1 MTRERTASPSPAGT
15 LARRLLGFSTLPFLA
30 SVLPL
35 IALPFMSRASTTDDW
50 TALNIGLGVG
60 TFAGAIGLVGWNI
73 LGTPLVAMA
82 ESDDERREL
91 YGRSFYIRAAVVVV
105 ASLLSA
111 VIASL
116 ISPSSS
122 WAVAAAF
129 AVAGALNG
137 IGLSWYAV
145 GVSSPS
151 IALWYEVV
159 PRGIATAVAIAVV
172 LITQDVLWYGI
183 LLSLSIVLGTLA
195 FHRRVLR
202 RLWPPWPGLARL
214 GSDVG
219 DMKAAWG
226 VESIGSL
233 YQNAPVPVAGL
244 IASPVD
250 VAAYASSDRIYRYG
264 TLGVSAAGNALQ
276 GWVLETTDAGSRRAR
291 NLASFAVMGVIAA
304 IGWVVLAV
312 FGPLLSGV
320 LFGADKQGDP
330 TAFQFLGIAFI
341 SVTMSTPLIRNILIP
356 ARRDGFVLAVSM
368 VAAVVGV
375 AMMVVLGSTLGTT
388 GVAIG
393 FAVSETATLLGC
405 IALASRVGL
414 SPPRASTAPT
424 GTPSDPEG
432 DIRS

>member
-1 MTRERTASPSPAGT
+1 MSGARPTPSPASA
-15 LARRLLGFSTLPFLA
+15 LARRLIGFSTLPFLA

-35 IALPFMSRASTTDDW
+35 IALPFMSRASSTDDW

-82 ESDDERREL
+82 SSDDDRRAL
-91 YGRSFYIRAAVVVV
+91 YGRSFYIRAAVVIV

-111 VIASL
+111 VVASL
-116 ISPSSS
+116 ISPTSS

-145 GVSSPS
+145 GVSSPR

-159 PRGIATAVAIAVV
+159 PRGIATAAAIVVV
-172 LITQDVLWYGI
+172 LVTQNVLWYGV

-195 FHRRVLR
+195 FHRRVLH
-202 RLWPPWPGLARL
+202 RLWPTWPGIARL
-214 GSDVG
+214 RSDVG

-276 GWVLETTDAGSRRAR
+276 GWVLETTDSRSRRSR
-291 NLASFAVMGVIAA
+291 NLAAFAVMGVIAA
-304 IGWVVLAV
+304 IGWVVLAI
-312 FGPLLSGV
+312 FGPLLSGL

-330 TAFQFLGIAFI
+330 AAFHFLGIAFI
-341 SVTMSTPLIRNILIP
+341 AVTMSTPLIRNILIP
-356 ARRDGFVLAVSM
+356 ARKDGFVLAVSM
-368 VAAVVGV
+368 FAAIVGV
-375 AMMVVLGSTLGTT
+375 ALMVVLGSWLGTT

-393 FAVSETATLLGC
+393 FAASETATLLGC
-405 IALASRVGL
+405 IALATRVGL
-414 SPPRASTAPT
+414 APRSDATATRDARSPTEEE
-424 GTPSDPEG
+424 TP
-432 DIRS
+432 

>member
-1 MTRERTASPSPAGT
+1 MSPSQPSPAAA

-35 IALPFMSRASTTDDW
+35 VALPFMSRAASTDDW
-50 TALNIGLGVG
+50 SALNIGLGVG

-82 ESDDERREL
+82 DSDTARRGL
-91 YGRSFYIRAAVVVV
+91 YGRSFYIRSAVVLL
-105 ASLLSA
+105 ASILSA
-111 VIASL
+111 VVASL
-116 ISPSSS
+116 ISPASS
-122 WAVAAAF
+122 WPVAAAF

-145 GVSSPS
+145 GVSSPR

-159 PRGIATAVAIAVV
+159 PRAAATAAAIGVVV
-172 LITQDVLWYGI
+172 LTQDVLWYGI
-183 LLSLSIVLGTLA
+183 LLSLSIIIGTVA
-195 FHRRVLR
+195 FHRRVLGR
-202 RLWPPWPGLARL
+202 FWPAWPGMLRL
-214 GSDVG
+214 RSDIG

-244 IASPVD
+244 IAAPVE

-264 TLGVSAAGNALQ
+264 TLGVAAAGNALQ
-276 GWVLETTDAGSRRAR
+276 GWVLETTDVRSRRSR
-291 NLASFAVMGVIAA
+291 NLAAFAVMAVIAA

-312 FGPLLSGV
+312 FGPFLSGL

-330 TAFQFLGIAFI
+330 AAFHFLGIAFI
-341 SVTMSTPLIRNILIP
+341 SVTMATPLIRNILIP
-356 ARRDGFVLAVSM
+356 ARRDGFVLAVNM
-368 VAAVVGV
+368 VSAIVGV
-375 AMMVVLGSTLGTT
+375 ALMVVLGSWLGTT

-393 FAVSETATLLGC
+393 FAVSETATLIGC
-405 IALASRVGL
+405 VFLATRVGL
-414 SPPRASTAPT
+414 APQQRGSST
-424 GTPSDPEG
+424 DRKKE
-432 DIRS
+432 R